1 MWREHGD
8 VLTAPTVARLV
19 ANSAKPKSNVLFL
32 GYDKTKTKLID
43 ALSANKCK
51 IWHTEDRMQC
61 FDSIDLVVIF
71 GYRYIIPEELIKN
84 TKALIV
90 NLHIGYLPWN
100 RGAHPNFWAFYDGTP
115 SGVSIH
121 LIDKGIDTG
130 PVLYQRKVQFTKDE
144 TTFKAT
150 YNRLISEVEDLFLE
164 NIIDFIEQRFTA
176 TPQRGPGSFKRL
188 RDLPVDFSGWN
199 AEIEDE
205 IRRLRSMEP
214 VT

>member
-19 ANSAKPKSNVLFL
+19 ASSAKPKSNVLFL
-32 GYDKTKTKLID
+32 GYDKTKTRLID

-61 FDSIDLVVIF
+61 FDSFDIVVSF
-71 GYRYIIPEELIKN
+71 GYRYIIPEELIRN
-84 TKALIV
+84 TKAPII
-90 NLHIGYLPWN
+90 NLHTGYLPWN

-130 PVLYQRKVQFTKDE
+130 PVLYQRRVQFTKDE

-164 NIIDFIEQRFTA
+164 NIIEFIEQRFTA
-176 TPQRGPGSFKRL
+176 TPQRGPGSFKRV

-199 AEIEDE
+199 AEIEAE
-205 IRRLRSMEP
+205 IRRLRSKEP
-214 VT
+214 LA

>member
-1 MWREHGD
+1 VWREHGD

-19 ANSAKPKSNVLFL
+19 ANPAKPKFNVLFL
-32 GYDKTKTKLID
+32 GYDKTKTRLID

-61 FDSIDLVVIF
+61 FDSFDLVVSF
-71 GYRYIIPEELIKN
+71 GYRHIIPEELIKN
-84 TKALIV
+84 TKAPIV

-130 PVLYQRKVQFTKDE
+130 PVLYQRRVQFTKDE

-164 NIIDFIEQRFTA
+164 NIIEFIEQRFTA
-176 TPQRGPGSFKRL
+176 TPQRGSGSFKRL

-199 AEIEDE
+199 AEIEGE
-205 IRRLRSMEP
+205 IRRLRSTEP
-214 VT
+214 VA